1 MPAIEGAARGQGVG
15 ELGAKLGAQ
24 IAAASAFVLDE
35 RRAPGARQ
43 VDTVRLHGSPGH
55 GRQVRSSLAAS
66 SRGST

>member
-1 MPAIEGAARGQGVG
+1 VGVG
-15 ELGAKLGAQ
+15 ELGAQ
-24 IAAASAFVLDE
+24 IAAAAAFVLVE